1 MHGTG
6 KKDFTATHV
15 HGWTS
20 PSEPPARGGRNLFV
34 MKGVLATGSLL
45 GLTPGKLFDDS
56 IRTRFS
62 YVTWRTAHFALTATL
77 ALCGKIFLSAPGSSS
92 VPERDTATSLAES
105 LPDIFE
111 TLCYPILLAWAF
123 VRAPVTTR
131 LTREV
136 LALAQ
141 EAPFSSLTD
150 QVVSLA
156 VWLASGLAMA
166 TRFLNFIF
174 IISTCGEVE
183 LSHVA
188 WSAVNIYMTVASTW
202 YLEFHI
208 QLLILLRIR
217 IQHLKDQLAKS
228 LRPGLTGWIGMDSGP
243 IVGSILECRRTSRLA
258 SRFLAAMSPVL
269 LLFVTASFVRIT
281 CSLHIFGLIILIE
294 QNAKWTTGLEVLSLL
309 TYFLLLLTWNDIG
322 KQVTAVPLCQVTAQ
336 VREHLLTFLRQ
347 LPDLTPVASAS
358 GFFVVAKP
366 LLVTMTNCM
375 ATYFIFIVQ
384 FFDTAGEQDLHYGY
398 FHGNRSCGLG
408 DTEKV
413 E

>member
-1 MHGTG
+1 M
-6 KKDFTATHV
+6 
-15 HGWTS
+15 
-20 PSEPPARGGRNLFV
+20 
-34 MKGVLATGSLL
+34 
-45 GLTPGKLFDDS
+45 
-56 IRTRFS
+56 
-62 YVTWRTAHFALTATL
+62 
-77 ALCGKIFLSAPGSSS
+77 
-92 VPERDTATSLAES
+92 PERDTATSLAES

-258 SRFLAAMSPVL
+258 SRFLAVMSPVL

-309 TYFLLLLTWNDIG
+309 TYFLLLLTVCRASG
-322 KQVTAVPLCQVTAQ
+322 SLQEKVVCKLLC
-336 VREHLLTFLRQ
+336 RFLFLRR
-347 LPDLTPVASAS
+347 SI
-358 GFFVVAKP
+358 P
-366 LLVTMTNCM
+366 LF
-375 ATYFIFIVQ
+375 AT
-384 FFDTAGEQDLHYGY
+384 
-398 FHGNRSCGLG
+398 
-408 DTEKV
+408 
-413 E
+413 